1 MSAGSSKL
9 KVACQ
14 NNNVMVCNKQ
24 TRPCKI
30 IVVGNSHQWAGN
42 VLDYIIVHLFTVF
55 YLKSC
60 LTSTLMGMANH
71 FNHLL
76 NIGLDNVHAAMIISQ
91 FILNEGF
98 VITAS
103 ETDA

>member
-1 MSAGSSKL
+1 
-9 KVACQ
+9 
-14 NNNVMVCNKQ
+14 
-24 TRPCKI
+24 
-30 IVVGNSHQWAGN
+30 
-42 VLDYIIVHLFTVF
+42 
-55 YLKSC
+55 
-60 LTSTLMGMANH
+60 MGMANH